1 MPGVNSFGH
10 LRACRTSP
18 EALLQSGVIS
28 PWGTLLQNSS
38 ASLSASSRSHPPGH
52 PQLPAP
58 SLGHTEFLEKCCDQA
73 RNQVPGV
80 RATPLLL
87 RVLIAAISKGSS
99 GASMLRLQRF
109 PANLLPL
116 AVVTDQVA
124 SARPLDLLCPLP
136 HCSETHLPPHLLN
149 TGPAQ
154 GFVCKK

>member
-18 EALLQSGVIS
+18 EALLQRGVIS

-73 RNQVPGV
+73 RNQALGV

-109 PANLLPL
+109 PANLLPRHIWL
-116 AVVTDQVA
+116 
-124 SARPLDLLCPLP
+124 SLLTRWPVQGP
-136 HCSETHLPPHLLN
+136 WTCSVLCLIAL
-149 TGPAQ
+149 
-154 GFVCKK
+154 KLI

>member
-18 EALLQSGVIS
+18 EALLQRGVIS

-73 RNQVPGV
+73 RNQALGV

-109 PANLLPL
+109 PANLLPRHIWL
-116 AVVTDQVA
+116 
-124 SARPLDLLCPLP
+124 SLLTRWPVQGP
-136 HCSETHLPPHLLN
+136 WICSVLCLIALKLICLL
-149 TGPAQ
+149 
-154 GFVCKK
+154 VC